1 MFMTKNKPLLSGN
14 HQIVGPHMNQN
25 RHKTMP
31 LPRKCLHLEH
41 QESGSIMVNQTFDKA
56 FPLSEEKSP
65 VQCSSD
71 YLQAFLNFAC
81 FFFDSWFCSNILCTL
96 HLLPCS
102 ALAWQICFFSFLS
115 KAKLFVWRN
124 HSVAYTPTDAC
135 LLCSKVDLMEEVHS
149 LLALVPM
156 QNLVRGAEFLT
167 PCKFRKWHISSWGSQ
182 FQYVSVLVV
191 LTFLEYIGPG
201 WFGPCLKH
209 LLGSCQTYILLFR
222 ME

>member
-71 YLQAFLNFAC
+71 YLQAFLNFAWFF
-81 FFFDSWFCSNILCTL
+81 FFFDSGFCSNIFCTL
-96 HLLPCS
+96 DLLPCS
-102 ALAWQICFFSFLS
+102 ALTWQILVLLPSLQSRAFHLKKPFSCI
-115 KAKLFVWRN
+115 
-124 HSVAYTPTDAC
+124 H
-135 LLCSKVDLMEEVHS
+135 
-149 LLALVPM
+149 
-156 QNLVRGAEFLT
+156 
-167 PCKFRKWHISSWGSQ
+167 
-182 FQYVSVLVV
+182 
-191 LTFLEYIGPG
+191 
-201 WFGPCLKH
+201 
-209 LLGSCQTYILLFR
+209 TY
-222 ME
+222 